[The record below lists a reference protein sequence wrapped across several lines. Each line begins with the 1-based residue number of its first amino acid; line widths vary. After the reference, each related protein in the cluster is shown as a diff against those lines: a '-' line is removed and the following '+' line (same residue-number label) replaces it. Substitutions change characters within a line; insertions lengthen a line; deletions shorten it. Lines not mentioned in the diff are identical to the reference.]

1 MKRPSRSGI
10 NNEPKPKTLLIDS
23 NALLKFGYH
32 GAKNEYNHF
41 GEHIGGLYQFLTI
54 TRKLLD
60 KITFDNVFAFWDGP
74 LSGKLRY
81 NIHED
86 YKSNRDKNFT
96 DGTFSQD
103 KDLVHQKKLVWNYLE
118 QLCIKQLEDYVVESD
133 DLIAQ
138 YCLDH
143 SETHDIVICTID
155 RDMAQLISENVSIYF
170 CDLKTIV
177 NLENYNEFFKPHQKN
192 ALLVKILCG
201 DDSDCIKGIKGL
213 KETTLINNFPMIT
226 EREVTLGDIINE
238 AQRIKKEREDNKKKP
253 LQVIDNIIIGKT
265 EGIQGSRVYEVNNMI
280 MNLKKP
286 LLTDSARE
294 KYRDLVF
301 YPLNT
306 DGRSIK
312 NIYMKMKQNGL
323 DRLITENRFPEYFLP
338 FKKIME
344 KEKEKYD
351 KYLETNGDFS

>member
-10 NNEPKPKTLLIDS
+10 NNEPRPKTLLIDS
-23 NALLKFGYH
+23 NALLKFGFH

-138 YCLDH
+138 YIIL
-143 SETHDIVICTID
+143 SESDENEEIYIFS
-155 RDMAQLISENVSIYF
+155 RDKDYLQLISDKVFIISS
-170 CDLKTIV
+170 
-177 NLENYNEFFKPHQKN
+177 
-192 ALLVKILCG
+192 
-201 DDSDCIKGIKGL
+201 DS
-213 KETTLINNFPMIT
+213 F
-226 EREVTLGDIINE
+226 R
-238 AQRIKKEREDNKKKP
+238 
-253 LQVIDNIIIGKT
+253 
-265 EGIQGSRVYEVNNMI
+265 SRAGGAASST
-280 MNLKKP
+280 K
-286 LLTDSARE
+286 
-294 KYRDLVF
+294 
-301 YPLNT
+301 
-306 DGRSIK
+306 
-312 NIYMKMKQNGL
+312 
-323 DRLITENRFPEYFLP
+323 
-338 FKKIME
+338 
-344 KEKEKYD
+344 
-351 KYLETNGDFS
+351 